1 MFHIRGGFTYEINNM
16 QDSVSLLVLRIT
28 EFNRAHDF
36 GFHLEIA
43 SFDMQWHAEHVKHAG
58 TTAPVADRIFDDRN
72 SGDDAIGI
80 LLQSVFSYLIAI
92 ETVFLKLLT
101 ARL

>member
-1 MFHIRGGFTYEINNM
+1 MWKEEYFGIVSEIESLFNRGSEMWHIRGGFTYEINNM

-28 EFNRAHDF
+28 EFNGAHDF
-36 GFHLEIA
+36 GFDLEFA

-58 TTAPVADRIFDDRN
+58 TTAPVADLIFDDWN

-80 LLQSVFSYLIAI
+80 LL
-92 ETVFLKLLT
+92 
-101 ARL
+101 